1 MTDPWNEIMMDAVDG
16 ISGTYYI
23 EREDGKVETLEVSD
37 YTKPYSEW
45 PEIEKI
51 AIKQARGKVLDVGC
65 GAGRVAIYLQILGHD
80 VVGIDLAHG
89 AIEASRRMGL
99 KRGYVMSAAELEFK
113 DEIFDTIVFFG
124 NNFGIAGNEKQVISM
139 LKHIHKFTA
148 PDAII
153 LAESLNP
160 LNTDAPE
167 HLKYHEMNRKRN
179 RPPGLI
185 RLRVKYKDQVG
196 DWSDLWL
203 TTPDEMEMLAE
214 KGGWRLKEILQIE
227 GQSQYVGILTKS

>member
-1 MTDPWNEIMMDAVDG
+1 M
-16 ISGTYYI
+16 
-23 EREDGKVETLEVSD
+23 SD
-37 YTKPYSEW
+37 YIKSYSEW

-51 AIKQARGKVLDVGC
+51 AIKHARGKVLDVGC
-65 GAGRVAIYLQILGHD
+65 GAGRVAIYLQILGHE
-80 VVGIDLAHG
+80 VVGIDLASG

-99 KRGYVMSAAELEFK
+99 GRGYVMSVSDLKFE
-113 DEIFDTIVFFG
+113 DDIFDTIVFFG
-124 NNFGIAGNEKQVISM
+124 NNFGIAGGEKQIITM
-139 LKHIHKFTA
+139 LKHIHKFTV

-153 LAESLNP
+153 LAESLDP
-160 LNTDAPE
+160 LHSDAPE

-185 RLRVKYKDQVG
+185 RLRVKYKEQVG

-214 KGGWRLKEILQIE
+214 KGGWWLKEILQIE